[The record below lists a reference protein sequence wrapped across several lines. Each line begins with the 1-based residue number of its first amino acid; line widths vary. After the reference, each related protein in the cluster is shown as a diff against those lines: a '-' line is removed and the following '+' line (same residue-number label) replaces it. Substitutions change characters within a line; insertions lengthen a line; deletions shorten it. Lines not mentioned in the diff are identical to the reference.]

1 MDKSAEGMHQ
11 PILQAQPAAI
21 AGFSKYPTAASVVG
35 VPVALPVLAA
45 FENVP
50 ATIPAG
56 AEWADALSPQV
67 PTE

>member
-21 AGFSKYPTAASVVG
+21 TAASVVG